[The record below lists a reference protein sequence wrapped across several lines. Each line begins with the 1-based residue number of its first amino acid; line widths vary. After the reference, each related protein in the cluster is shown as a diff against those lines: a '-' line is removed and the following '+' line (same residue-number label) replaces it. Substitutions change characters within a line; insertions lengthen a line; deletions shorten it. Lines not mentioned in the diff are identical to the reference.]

1 MRRLT
6 GLWPEQKGNRHPA
19 FRCFAEVG
27 QMRQFYVITNCEKD
41 KDLETTGQIYNYLRE
56 RGCAC
61 EVREYQRRNQP
72 SGETDCKYTDDSWIP
87 QGTDCILV
95 LGGDGTLLQA
105 ARDTINR
112 KIPLLGI
119 NLGTLGF
126 LAEIEKSGIPD
137 ALDSLLLDN
146 YTIEPRMVLEGSVY
160 RKGREPVKDI
170 ALNDIVV
177 NRSGA
182 LRVIDYEIQVN
193 GEPLNCYSADGMI
206 ISTPTGSTGY
216 SLSAGGPIVS
226 PMASMIV
233 VTPICPHTLTAR
245 SIVLSGGDSV
255 RVQIGSGRR
264 SLHEEA
270 FATFDGEVPVPMETG
285 DYVEIH
291 RSEKTVNILK
301 ISKVSFLEVLRNKM
315 RAN

>member
-1 MRRLT
+1 
-6 GLWPEQKGNRHPA
+6 
-19 FRCFAEVG
+19 
-27 QMRQFYVITNCEKD
+27 MRQFYVITNCEKD
-41 KDLETTGQIYNYLRE
+41 KDLETTGQIYNYLRQ

-61 EVREYQRRNQP
+61 EVREYQRRNHP
-72 SGETDCKYTDDSWIP
+72 SGETDWKYTDDSWIP

-160 RKGREPVKDI
+160 RNGRETVKDI

-193 GEPLNCYSADGMI
+193 GEPLNRYSADGMI
-206 ISTPTGSTGY
+206 VSTPTGSTGY
-216 SLSAGGPIVS
+216 SLSAGGPIIS

-291 RSEKTVNILK
+291 RSEKIVNILK
-301 ISKVSFLEVLRNKM
+301 ISKVSFLEVLRDKM